1 MSDLDKDFKRVE
13 KQVRAKMEA
22 AAALIKEAKDMADA
36 NGIAGE
42 TNEDSGESGL
52 ASWDLVGEHPLG
64 DANNLTKE
72 NYYVEWNSS

>member
-52 ASWDLVGEHPLG
+52 ASWDFYDAVRPLR
-64 DANNLTKE
+64 DAMDYAGWRT
-72 NYYVEWNSS
+72 SSWGC